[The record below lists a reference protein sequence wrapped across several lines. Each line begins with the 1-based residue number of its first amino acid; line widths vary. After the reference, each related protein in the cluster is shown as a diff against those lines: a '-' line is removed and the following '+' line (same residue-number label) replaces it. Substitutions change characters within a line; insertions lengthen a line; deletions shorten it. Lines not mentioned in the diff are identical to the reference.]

1 MAGQPRTDKHGTAD
15 VRHHRRMAV
24 IGRFVANYGFGADST
39 PATANDV
46 LVGAV
51 ITRLAV
57 LDLI

>member
-1 MAGQPRTDKHGTAD
+1 
-15 VRHHRRMAV
+15 MAV